1 MVVGRV
7 GGPESPCRIVATD
20 PEGVKEG
27 GRETGTDG
35 EHPCGQ
41 TLGGITIDA
50 MLDRAQRHQLA
61 ADRRSR
67 IDTHFAQ
74 MVSDLSFQRE
84 AQDIAEESVVASW
97 EALQM
102 TEGEGGSGGPLIAK
116 VRTRQDDV

>member
-1 MVVGRV
+1 MIVGCV
-7 GGPESPCRIVATD
+7 GDPVSPCRIVATG

-27 GRETGTDG
+27 GRGTDG

-74 MVSDLSFQRE
+74 MVSDLSCQRE

-102 TEGEGGSGGPLIAK
+102 AEGEGGSGGPLIAN
-116 VRTRQDDV
+116 VPTRKDDV